1 MGSLQHLYEVTEKL
15 DNLTLFCLFV
25 NYEPVNFQKVV
36 QDEKLRKVMDEE
48 IKSIVKN
55 DTWEL
60 TTLPKCHKAIGVK
73 WVYKMKKNTKGEIEN
88 YKARLVAKNY
98 RLNVGID
105 YDEKWKIFK
114 IDVKSAFLNGFLE
127 EEVYKEQ
134 PLGYMLKEHE
144 DKVLRLKKPVCRLK
158 QASRARNSR
167 IDKYFQ
173 ENGFTKCLYE
183 NALYVKG
190 KDKDILIIC
199 LYVDDFTR
207 SNPTLFQEFKRVV
220 IKEFEIIDIRLKAYY
235 LNVDVKQKKEGTF
248 ISQESY
254 EEEILK
260 KFKMH
265 DCNAVSTQMKC
276 GVKLSNY
283 DKIKGVGPMFFK
295 ILV

>member
-105 YDEKWKIFK
+105 YDEVFASVARIGNYKTNHFISSLKEVEDFQNRCE
-114 IDVKSAFLNGFLE
+114 VCFLE
-127 EEVYKEQ
+127 Q
-134 PLGYMLKEHE
+134 IP
-144 DKVLRLKKPVCRLK
+144 
-158 QASRARNSR
+158 
-167 IDKYFQ
+167 
-173 ENGFTKCLYE
+173 
-183 NALYVKG
+183 
-190 KDKDILIIC
+190 
-199 LYVDDFTR
+199 
-207 SNPTLFQEFKRVV
+207 
-220 IKEFEIIDIRLKAYY
+220 
-235 LNVDVKQKKEGTF
+235 
-248 ISQESY
+248 
-254 EEEILK
+254 
-260 KFKMH
+260 
-265 DCNAVSTQMKC
+265 
-276 GVKLSNY
+276 
-283 DKIKGVGPMFFK
+283 
-295 ILV
+295 